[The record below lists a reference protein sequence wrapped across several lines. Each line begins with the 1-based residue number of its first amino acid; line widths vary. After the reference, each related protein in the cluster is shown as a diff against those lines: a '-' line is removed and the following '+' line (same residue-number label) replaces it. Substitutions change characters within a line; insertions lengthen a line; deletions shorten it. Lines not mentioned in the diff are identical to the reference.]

1 MAMQD
6 YIKAQK
12 LGERQH
18 YLAGTGGSY
27 PYLPTLEDILRG
39 RETGGRIPLG
49 QFEIPIS
56 MIAGTAQAERTNA
69 FSCGFMP
76 LLEYE
81 TEFGSKWS
89 ALYDSVQEVGVNEPI
104 IVYEY
109 LQKFYVVEGN
119 KRVSVSKYN
128 GAVSILASVT
138 RILPKDLDS
147 PDYRIYKE
155 FIDFYRITGI
165 YEIQMNQPGEFQR
178 LLRVFDPQEPESFA
192 SSDLTGNS
200 TKLRTA
206 EPQEADAPPAEP
218 WGDDLRRDVKFLYS
232 IFEEH
237 YLSRNGQR
245 LPISTGDAFLRF
257 AEIYGA
263 DRLIGL
269 TALELRKRID
279 RIWTEF
285 RVLAEKKPVERILD
299 PTAASKKM
307 SFSKMISFTAAPV
320 LHIAFIYPKDPDKSA
335 WVYNHELGKRHLD
348 DTFGSA
354 ITTASYICEPE
365 EAEEKI
371 GEAITGGHTM
381 IFTTSPTFHA
391 ASMRMAVAHPEII
404 LLNCSMN
411 NSYKQLRTYYLRI
424 YEAKF
429 ITGMI
434 AGSMTG
440 NNRVGYIADYP
451 VYGTPASIGA
461 FALGVKL
468 VNPLAM
474 VYLDWN
480 TLKDHDPAVFFRQKE
495 ISLISDRDISAPRNA
510 DTDFGLYRNIGGEP
524 FRLAAPLWNWNSLY
538 ESLVRSVLIGAW
550 NNDSAANAT
559 HALNYFWG
567 MSSGAIDVACSSK
580 LPIGTQK
587 LVGLVQQQ
595 MTRND
600 FDPFSG
606 PVYDQNGKCRI
617 DRGKTL
623 TADQIVAIDW
633 LPDNV
638 IGRLPAVSELQ
649 PQYQEFAKWNSILPQ
664 DGSSGAV

>member
-12 LGERQH
+12 LAERQYH
-18 YLAGTGGSY
+18 LDGSHGDY
-27 PYLPTLEDILRG
+27 PYLLTLEDILPG
-39 RETGGRIPLG
+39 SETDGQVPLG

-56 MIAGTAQAERTNA
+56 MIAGTAQTERTTA
-69 FSCGFMP
+69 FASNFLP

-104 IVYEY
+104 TVYEY
-109 LQKFYVVEGN
+109 MQRFYVIEGN

-138 RILPKDLDS
+138 RVIPKENDTEG
-147 PDYRIYKE
+147 YKIYKE
-155 FIDFYRITGI
+155 FTVFHRITGI
-165 YEIQMNQPGEFQR
+165 YEIQMSQQGEFLR
-178 LLRVFDPQEPESFA
+178 LLRAFD
-192 SSDLTGNS
+192 
-200 TKLRTA
+200 TKENDDGTL
-206 EPQEADAPPAEP
+206 EP
-218 WGDDLRRDVKFLYS
+218 WSDDLRRDVKFLYS
-232 IFEEH
+232 VFETH

-245 LPISTGDAFLRF
+245 LPITTGDAFLRF
-257 AEIYGA
+257 SEIYGA

-269 TALELRKRID
+269 TSLELHKRID
-279 RIWTEF
+279 RIWPEF
-285 RVLAEKKPVERILD
+285 RVLADKKPVERILD
-299 PTAASKKM
+299 PTEASKKM
-307 SFSKMISFTAAPV
+307 SFTASFSKMISFTAAPV

-335 WVYNHELGKRHLD
+335 WSYNHELGRRYLE

-354 ITTASYICEPE
+354 ITTAVYICEPE
-365 EAEEKI
+365 QAEETI
-371 GEAITGGHTM
+371 EEAITGGCTM

-391 ASMRMAVAHPEII
+391 VSMRMAVAHPEII

-411 NSYKQLRTYYLRI
+411 TAYKQLRTYYLRI

-429 ITGMI
+429 ITGLI
-434 AGSMTG
+434 AGSMAA
-440 NNRVGYIADYP
+440 NNRIGYIADYP
-451 VYGTPASIGA
+451 VFGTPASISA

-480 TLKDHDPAVFFRQKE
+480 TLKNHDPAEFFRQKE
-495 ISLISDRDISAPRNA
+495 IKLISDRDISAPRNA
-510 DTDFGLYRNIGGEP
+510 DKDFGLYFDGEP
-524 FRLAAPLWNWNSLY
+524 FQLAAPIWNWNSLY

-550 NNDSAANAT
+550 NNDGAANET
-559 HALNYFWG
+559 HALNYYWG
-567 MSSGAIDVACSSK
+567 MSSGAIDVVCSSK

-587 LVGLVQQQ
+587 LAGLVQTQ
-595 MTRND
+595 MIKGG
-600 FDPFSG
+600 FEPFSG
-606 PVYDQNGKCRI
+606 PVYDQKGVCRI
-617 DRGKTL
+617 EQGQTL
-623 TADQIVAIDW
+623 TADQIIAEDW

-649 PQYQEFAKWNSILPQ
+649 PQFQEFAKWNSILPEETTT
-664 DGSSGAV
+664 GI

>member
-6 YIKAQK
+6 YVKAQK
-12 LGERQH
+12 IGERQH
-18 YLAGTGGSY
+18 YLAGTDGSY

-39 RETGGRIPLG
+39 SEIGGKIPLG

-56 MIAGTAQAERTNA
+56 MIAGTAQSERTNA
-69 FSCGFMP
+69 FSSGFMP
-76 LLEYE
+76 LLDYE

-109 LQKFYVVEGN
+109 LQNFYVVEGN

-147 PDYRIYKE
+147 PNYRIYKE
-155 FIDFYRITGI
+155 FIEFYRITGI
-165 YEIQMNQPGEFQR
+165 YEIQMNQPGEFLR
-178 LLRVFDPQEPESFA
+178 LLRVFDPQENDDQS
-192 SSDLTGNS
+192 
-200 TKLRTA
+200 
-206 EPQEADAPPAEP
+206 AEP
-218 WGDDLRRDVKFLYS
+218 WNDDLRRDVKFLYS

-237 YLSRNGQR
+237 YLSRNGKR

-269 TALELRKRID
+269 TSLELRKRID

-285 RVLAEKKPVERILD
+285 RVLAEEKPVERILD
-299 PTAASKKM
+299 PTAASKKV
-307 SFSKMISFTAAPV
+307 SFTKMISFTAAPV
-320 LHIAFIYPKDPDKSA
+320 LHIAFIYPKNPDKSA

-354 ITTASYICEPE
+354 ITTESYICEPE

-371 GEAITGGHTM
+371 EEAITGGHTM
-381 IFTTSPTFHA
+381 IFTTSPAFHA

-429 ITGMI
+429 ITGLI

-440 NNRVGYIADYP
+440 NKRVGYIADYP

-480 TLKDHDPAVFFRQKE
+480 TLKDHDPAEFFRKKE
-495 ISLISDRDISAPRNA
+495 INLISDRDISAPRNL
-510 DTDFGLYRNIGGEP
+510 DSDFGLYGNFGGEP

-550 NNDSAANAT
+550 NKDSAANAT
-559 HALNYFWG
+559 HALNYYWG
-567 MSSGAIDVACSSK
+567 MSSDAINVACSSK

-595 MTRND
+595 MIRNE

-606 PVYDQNGKCRI
+606 PVYDQDGRLRI
-617 DRGKTL
+617 ERGKML
-623 TADQIVAIDW
+623 TADQIVSIDW

-649 PQYQEFAKWNSILPQ
+649 PQYQEFTKWNSILPQ
-664 DGSSGAV
+664 DSSS